1 METNLNLSF
10 NSNSILFM
18 SKFQVKFK
26 FILIH
31 ILLNRKEEEKCK
43 KLMQKKNL
51 LKIFFLT
58 ISYIIIMII
67 SDK

>member
-1 METNLNLSF
+1 
-10 NSNSILFM
+10 M

-43 KLMQKKNL
+43 KLMQKK
-51 LKIFFLT
+51 KFIKDFF
-58 ISYIIIMII
+58 
-67 SDK
+67 SDYKLYNYNDYK